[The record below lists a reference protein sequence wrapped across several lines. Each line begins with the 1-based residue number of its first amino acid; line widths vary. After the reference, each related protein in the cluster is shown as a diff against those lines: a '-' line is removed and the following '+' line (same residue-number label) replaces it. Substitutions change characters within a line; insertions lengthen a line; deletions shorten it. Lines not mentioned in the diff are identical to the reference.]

1 MTITLSRMDK
11 AWLAYMANR
20 QAVYLLDASIYIFR
34 SYFAMPDVWHNDQGY
49 SLNAVHGYTLFLL
62 KLLSELNPARIG
74 AAFDESLGQCFRNDI
89 YPEYKSSRAL
99 PDDSLAFQL
108 KACKRITELL
118 GIRSYAH
125 KRYEAD
131 DLIAT
136 LARSSR
142 TSGRPVHI
150 LSRDKDLAQLV
161 KKPDDC
167 VFDPVDSRRLDYD
180 AIVEK
185 FGVRPDQ
192 LIDYQTLLGDPVDD
206 IPGVPGIGAKTAA
219 KLLQHFD
226 SLVVLLE
233 NLDELGNG
241 EWRGGARLQQSLCEH
256 REQMEVSRQLVQL
269 LDQVPMAFSIAD
281 LQWQNP
287 SLDAVKN
294 YLKKIG
300 LEGRILRTVEN
311 SDIWCPA

>member
-1 MTITLSRMDK
+1 
-11 AWLAYMANR
+11 MANH
-20 QAVYLLDASIYIFR
+20 QPVYLLDASIYIFR
-34 SYFAMPDVWHNDQGY
+34 SYFAMPDVWHNQQGY
-49 SLNAVHGYTLFLL
+49 SLNAVHGYTLFLI
-62 KLLSELNPARIG
+62 KLLSELNPARIA

-89 YPEYKSSRAL
+89 YSAYKSSRAL
-99 PDDSLAFQL
+99 PDESLAFQL
-108 KACKRITELL
+108 TACKRVTELL
-118 GIRSYAH
+118 GIQCYAH

-136 LARSSR
+136 LARASR
-142 TSGRPVHI
+142 TSRRPVHI

-161 KKPDDC
+161 KKPGDC
-167 VFDPVDSRRLDYD
+167 VFDPVDGSVLDFD

-206 IPGVPGIGAKTAA
+206 IPGVPGVGAKTAA

-226 SLVVLLE
+226 SLAVLLD

-241 EWRGGARLQQSLCEH
+241 HWRGGARLQQLLMQH
-256 REQMEVSRQLVQL
+256 TEQMSVAVQLVTL
-269 LDQVPMAFSIAD
+269 LDEVPMAFAIAD
-281 LQWQNP
+281 LHWQAP
-287 SLDAVKN
+287 SQAAVKK

-300 LEGRILRTVEN
+300 LEGRILRSIEN
-311 SDIWCPA
+311 SDIWCAA